1 MVGPV
6 VVIGGGIVGLSCAH
20 ALAERGRDVV
30 VCEKSSLGAGSTA
43 RAAGGIRTQFSTRV
57 NVELSLASLPT
68 WEAFEAQFGVD
79 IGFRQV
85 GYLFLAREAATADRF
100 EETVTMQREAG
111 ASVEL
116 LSPADATA
124 RCPELHADRF
134 RAATYAGRDGFADP
148 YLALQGYAHAARAA
162 GVDIRTHTTVTAIDR
177 TDAGIET
184 VTIDSAE
191 GTKRLEPSAV
201 VNAAGPWASAIAAL
215 ANIEIPVVPRR
226 RQALVAAP
234 ETPIDETV
242 PLTIDLDTG
251 AYFRPERE
259 GAAIVGGQFDTD
271 DPEADPD
278 RYSESMDLDWAAT
291 AIERAADVAGY
302 FGPET
307 QLKRGWAGL
316 YAVTPDHH
324 PIIEETKP
332 GFVNA
337 VGFSGH
343 GFQHAPATGEVVA
356 ELLTDGEASTV
367 DISALSSDRF
377 DRDEQIV
384 ERHVA

>member
-6 VVIGGGIVGLSCAH
+6 VVIGGGIVGLSCAY
-20 ALAERGRDVV
+20 ALADRGRDVV
-30 VCEKSSLGAGSTA
+30 VCEKASLGAGSTA
-43 RAAGGIRTQFSTRV
+43 RAAGGIRTQFSTRI

-68 WEAFEAQFGVD
+68 WEAFEEHFGVD
-79 IGFRQV
+79 IGFKQV
-85 GYLFLAREAATADRF
+85 GYLFLAREATTADRF
-100 EETVTMQREAG
+100 EETVAMQQKAG
-111 ASVEL
+111 ASVDL
-116 LSPADATA
+116 LSPADAATH
-124 RCPELHADRF
+124 CPELHADRF
-134 RAATYAGRDGFADP
+134 RSATYAGRDGFADP
-148 YLALQGYAHAARAA
+148 YLALQGYADAARAA
-162 GVDIRTHTTVTAIDR
+162 GVDIRTHTEVTAIDR

-184 VTIDSAE
+184 VTI
-191 GTKRLEPSAV
+191 GTSGGTERLEPSAV
-201 VNAAGPWASAIAAL
+201 INAAGPWASAIAAL
-215 ANIEIPVVPRR
+215 ADMEIPVVPRR

-234 ETPIDETV
+234 ETPIGETV
-242 PLTIDLDTG
+242 PLTIDLDSG
-251 AYFRPERE
+251 VYFRPERE
-259 GAAIVGGQFDTD
+259 GAAIVGGQFDAD

-302 FGPET
+302 FGPKT

-324 PIIEETKP
+324 PIIEETEP

-343 GFQHAPATGEVVA
+343 GFQHAPATGQVVA
-356 ELLTDGEASTV
+356 ELLIDGEASTV
-367 DISALSSDRF
+367 DISGLSSDRF
-377 DRDEQIV
+377 DRGEQLI